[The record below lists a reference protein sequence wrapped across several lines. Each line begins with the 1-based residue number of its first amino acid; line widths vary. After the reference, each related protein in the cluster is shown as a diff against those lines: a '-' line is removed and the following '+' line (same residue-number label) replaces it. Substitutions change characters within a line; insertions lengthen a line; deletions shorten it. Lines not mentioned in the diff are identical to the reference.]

1 MEIYE
6 NLRDLAVIIAA
17 AEVFGLIARKIRLPQ
32 VVGQIIAGLII
43 GPCVLGWAGNTDYI
57 KIFAEVGVVL
67 LMFSAG
73 LGTNLKTLIKTGPV
87 ALLMAT
93 LGVAVPMLLGTLVTM
108 IFYGFEAVGTAGFYK
123 ALFIGVIMTAT
134 SVGITVQTLK
144 ELGKLKT
151 EIGTTIVSA
160 AIIDDVIGIIVL
172 TVVIGVAKG
181 TGTGAGE
188 ILLKT
193 LLFFVLSGVVGFGL
207 YKLFSFLDSK
217 YPHMRRITIF
227 SLALCFAL
235 SYIAEK
241 YFGIADIT
249 GAYVAGVILCN
260 IKDSGYVDSRVNISS
275 YMFFGPIFFAS
286 IGLKTDIS
294 GMTWELFA
302 FSLSFVAAALVGK
315 IIGCGFAAKVTKHT
329 WKESLICG
337 IGMMTRG
344 EVALIVSQKGL
355 DAGIITAEDFTPVI
369 LLIIT
374 SSVLVPILLK
384 VLFKSNKG
392 LSAGKMAAISNND

>member
-1 MEIYE
+1 MYE
-6 NLRDLAVIIAA
+6 NLKDLAIIIAA
-17 AEVFGLIARKIRLPQ
+17 AEIFGLIARKIKLPQ
-32 VVGQIIAGLII
+32 VVGQIIAGLLI
-43 GPCVLGWAGNTDYI
+43 GPCLLGWASNTEYI

-73 LGTNLKTLIKTGPV
+73 LETNLKTLIKTGPV
-87 ALLMAT
+87 ALLMAV
-93 LGVAVPMLLGTLVTM
+93 LGVFVPMALGTVLTLA
-108 IFYGFEAVGTAGFYK
+108 FYGYEAVGTPGFYK

-151 EIGTTIVSA
+151 ELGTTIVSA
-160 AIIDDVIGIIVL
+160 AIIDDVIGIVVL
-172 TVVIGVAKG
+172 TVVIGISGGSG
-181 TGTGAGE
+181 TGIGE

-193 LLFFVLSGVVGFGL
+193 LLFFVLAGVVGFGL
-207 YKLFSFLDSK
+207 YKLFSLMDK
-217 YPHMRRITIF
+217 RYPHMRRITIF

-235 SYIAEK
+235 AYVAEK
-241 YFGIADIT
+241 YFEIADIT

-260 IKDSGYVDSRVNISS
+260 IKDSNYVDRRVNISS
-275 YMFFGPIFFAS
+275 YMIFGPIFFAS

-294 GMTWELFA
+294 GMSWGLLA
-302 FSLSFVAAALVGK
+302 FSLCFVGVALFGK

-344 EVALIVSQKGL
+344 EVALIVAQKGL
-355 DAGIITAEDFTPVI
+355 DAGVITAEDFTPVI
-369 LLIIT
+369 LLIII
-374 SSVLVPILLK
+374 SSILVPILLK
-384 VLFKSNKG
+384 MLFKNKKA
-392 LSAGKMAAISNND
+392 LSEAKMAEIVNKD